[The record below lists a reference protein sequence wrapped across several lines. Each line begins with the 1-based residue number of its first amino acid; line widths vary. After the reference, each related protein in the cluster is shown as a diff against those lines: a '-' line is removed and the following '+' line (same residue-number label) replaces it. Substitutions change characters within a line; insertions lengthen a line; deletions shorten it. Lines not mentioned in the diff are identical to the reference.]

1 MTKFKGRKTA
11 FNPSGSN
18 DVTPNRDGPPT
29 TKFKGRGSL
38 PEGSLKH
45 YPGITEDVSTGNRR
59 LARSK
64 HGDGGG
70 SSTVFNGSPNGFK

>member
-1 MTKFKGRKTA
+1 MTKFRGRKTA

-18 DVTPNRDGPPT
+18 DVTPNCDGPSK
-29 TKFKGRGSL
+29 TKFKGRGGL
-38 PEGSLKH
+38 PEGALGH
-45 YPGITEDVSTGNRR
+45 YPGIVDDVSAGNRR

-70 SSTVFNGSPNGFK
+70 SGVVFNGSPNGFK